1 MKKIIAILLSL
12 IFVAGMATVGITAEG
27 AEEEKQWT
35 NPSGNVLKFN
45 DVGMANKGNMGYA
58 VNAEDYIKFQG
69 DWNDVNIELGQHY
82 NEKGI
87 TVAFD
92 VMVSEILVDRAGMF
106 SQISVFMNNDVVPS
120 YAGYNFTLEH
130 ARGNKVYPGHSA
142 FECWTGAWPAYDQT
156 LETNKY
162 AVLAEQRFDWQLG
175 EWYRMAIK
183 YDKNKASVYL
193 NGELMCESE
202 FEMCDHNWIIMF
214 PQYCTAYF
222 DNFVTATAAY
232 DVTNENWENNPEVY
246 DFIDFEN
253 AVNTSAFTGVQ
264 AGDWD
269 FSGGG
274 NAETFAYSGYN
285 LAKFDEIEIP
295 GTVSYRGDA
304 NADAA
309 VNLKDANA
317 IIRKQAGYDVEI
329 NEEFADVNGDGKVN
343 LKDASAIIR
352 VQAGWEN
359 TYDVGGEIVTKGKVT
374 FL

>member
-1 MKKIIAILLSL
+1 MKKLLSILLSL

-45 DVGMANKGNMGYA
+45 DIGMMNKGNMGYA
-58 VNAEDYIKFQG
+58 ANSEDYTKFQG
-69 DWNDVNIELGQHY
+69 SEEEFPQGERFS
-82 NEKGI
+82 EKGI

-92 VMVSEILVDRAGMF
+92 VMVSEILVDRAGKF
-106 SQISVFMNNDVVPS
+106 SQIPIFVNPDQPHS
-120 YAGYNFTLEH
+120 YACYNFTVEH
-130 ARGNKVYPGHSA
+130 ARGNKIYPGHMA
-142 FECWTGAWPAYDQT
+142 FECYSGAWPTYDQT
-156 LETNKY
+156 LETGKY
-162 AVLAEQRFDWQLG
+162 VVHAEKQYDWQLG
-175 EWYRMAIK
+175 EWYRMAVKFDRNNVSI
-183 YDKNKASVYL
+183 YL
-193 NGELMCESE
+193 NGELMCEWE
-202 FEMCDHNWIIMF
+202 FEMCDHTFILMF

-285 LAKFDEIEIP
+285 LAKFDEIEVP

-304 NADAA
+304 NADAT